1 MLREARINQIGEGS
15 NEVLT
20 SFIALVGMRG
30 PGMEFKEIYDT
41 MTSFS
46 MNRVG
51 KAWNAGMNRL
61 GATVRTPNV
70 PVQSAEL
77 RAFAGQLGRLIWRF
91 NVAVNRALVVYR
103 EPVLDMQLIQ
113 ERIAGAAMELFA
125 STCALSRWDSEL
137 QARGRNG
144 ETQPFDFTAPEYFL
158 RKSVR
163 HAKELLANLNDN
175 DDRAL
180 LAVADSKL
188 GKPSPIGQNDR

>member
-1 MLREARINQIGEGS
+1 
-15 NEVLT
+15 
-20 SFIALVGMRG
+20 
-30 PGMEFKEIYDT
+30 
-41 MTSFS
+41 
-46 MNRVG
+46 
-51 KAWNAGMNRL
+51 MNRL

-70 PVQSAEL
+70 PVQSGEL
-77 RAFAGQLGRLIWRF
+77 RGFAGQLGRLIWRF
-91 NVAVNRALVVYR
+91 NVAINRALVVYR

-144 ETQPFDFTAPEYFL
+144 EKQPQPLDFTAPEYFL
-158 RKSVR
+158 RKSIR
-163 HAKELLANLNDN
+163 HAKELLAKLNDN

-180 LAVADSKL
+180 LAAADSKL